1 MIDINVLRQICIK
14 VREAAYNVYLRGG
27 LPVNERTPFPAG
39 TCGWVSVALG
49 SVLATEF
56 PEEMFFYV
64 RGYCGEQSHAWI
76 QYYDY
81 VIDITADQF
90 EEVSEEISIVQ
101 RCDSRLHTRF
111 SIEDSTRVND
121 EFLECYL
128 QYKEESLI
136 YKEYFNLK

>member
-14 VREAAYNVYLRGG
+14 VREAAYNVYLQCG
-27 LPVNERTPFPAG
+27 LPVNKSTPFPTG

-64 RGYCGEQSHAWI
+64 CGNCGKQSHAWI

-90 EEVSEEISIVQ
+90 EEISEEILIVR

-111 SIEDSTRVND
+111 IIETSTRVND
-121 EFLECYL
+121 EFFKCYL
-128 QYKEESLI
+128 HYKEESSI
-136 YKEYFNLK
+136 YKEYFKLK

>member
-14 VREAAYNVYLRGG
+14 VREAAYNVYLQCG
-27 LPVNERTPFPAG
+27 LPVNKSTPFPTG

-64 RGYCGEQSHAWI
+64 CGNCGKQSHAWI

-90 EEVSEEISIVQ
+90 EEISEEILIVR
-101 RCDSRLHTRF
+101 RCDSHLHTKF
-111 SIEDSTRVND
+111 VIETSTRVND
-121 EFLECYL
+121 EFLKCYL
-128 QYKEESLI
+128 HYKEESSI
-136 YKEYFNLK
+136 YKEYFKLK